1 MLTFRAEL
9 RLLLCVNRMTCVLVS
24 HFLLD
29 LQEAH
34 QKTPVGLAT
43 SELFRVPTLQD
54 FRAERYSIDV
64 EGTFESLG
72 AIIDP
77 PDWDED
83 SDNEGVDYPLMAL
96 NAFPSLDL
104 VEATGRE
111 GRVEDELVFLDSSSL
126 RL

>member
-1 MLTFRAEL
+1 MPTFRAEL
-9 RLLLCVNRMTCVLVS
+9 RLLCVNRMTCVLVS

-34 QKTPVGLAT
+34 QKSPVGLAT
-43 SELFRVPTLQD
+43 NDLFPVSALQD
-54 FRAERYSIDV
+54 FQAERYWIDV

-77 PDWDED
+77 PDWDEED
-83 SDNEGVDYPLMAL
+83 DDEGVDYPLMAL

>member
-1 MLTFRAEL
+1 M
-9 RLLLCVNRMTCVLVS
+9 NRIASVLVS

-43 SELFRVPTLQD
+43 NDLLPVPTLQD
-54 FRAERYSIDV
+54 FQAERYSIDV
-64 EGTFESLG
+64 ERTFESLG

-83 SDNEGVDYPLMAL
+83 NEEGTDYPLATL
-96 NAFPSLDL
+96 NASSGLDL
-104 VEATGRE
+104 VEATGGE
-111 GRVEDELVFLDSSSL
+111 GRVEDELLF
-126 RL
+126 